1 MEKSLSFY
9 RKGILVYMVRELE
22 SMVSSRIGVERM
34 KLMRIDDEMLD
45 KLGTYF
51 VYHEVYNRYGITF
64 EIFVD
69 RWVRG
74 ILDI

>member
-22 SMVSSRIGVERM
+22 SMVSSRIVVERM

>member
-1 MEKSLSFY
+1 MYLD
-9 RKGILVYMVRELE
+9 
-22 SMVSSRIGVERM
+22 SMISSRIVMERM

-74 ILDI
+74 ILEI

>member
-1 MEKSLSFY
+1 
-9 RKGILVYMVRELE
+9 MVRELE